1 MIHKQN
7 NMNHPSKFT
16 PVIISSFVMV
26 FLSLFPVLNLVNL
39 LCCAGIIIGGASGTW
54 YYARQLEK
62 AGQYIQNK
70 DGIMIGLLAGI
81 ISAIIYVIFST
92 TIIMLTKQN
101 PVEMVYKLTEQYG
114 YNFPPESEKILRTVN
129 EEYSRNGFST
139 IMIGVELLSR
149 IVSHCIFG
157 PIGGLLVASIFNKRR
172 KQIQ

>member
-1 MIHKQN
+1 
-7 NMNHPSKFT
+7 MNHPSKFT

-26 FLSLFPVLNLVNL
+26 FLSLFPVLNLINV
-39 LCCAGIIIGGASGTW
+39 LCCAGIVIGGASGTW
-54 YYARQLEK
+54 YYAKQLEK
-62 AGQYIQNK
+62 AGEFIQNK

-92 TIIMLTKQN
+92 TIIMLAKQN

-114 YNFPPESEKILRTVN
+114 FSIPPESQKILNGVYD
-129 EEYSRNGFST
+129 EYQRNGFSVV
-139 IMIGVELLSR
+139 MISVELFSR

-172 KQIQ
+172 NAVNQ